1 MTKQKKFKNI
11 LVTGGAGF
19 IGSNFIRR
27 IYNKYPRYRI
37 FNYDLLTYAG
47 NLENLADI
55 KKMEKK
61 NLKQRYFFIQ
71 GDICYGKKLESLFK
85 KHKFDL
91 VVNFA
96 AESHVDRSI
105 VSSQN
110 FIRVN
115 VMGVHILIDLAK
127 KYRTSRFVHI
137 STDEIYGDVGHGASH
152 EGSILKPSNPY
163 AASKAAADFLVQSY
177 MRTYNFPAII
187 LRGSN
192 NFGFYQYPEKLI
204 PLAITNLLAG
214 KPIPI
219 HGGGEH
225 IRRWLHVED
234 FSSAIDLAMHRAP
247 DFSIYNVAGNPKK
260 NIEVIKKICRILGK
274 DFKVYARFVH
284 DRPGADFRYAPAAS
298 KLEKELGWKQKSPIE
313 SALKEVVEWYINN
326 PKWWQKIKQKKEFL
340 DHYRK
345 QALAKYY

>member
-1 MTKQKKFKNI
+1 MKKFKNI

-19 IGSNFIRR
+19 IGSNFIRY
-27 IYNKYPRYRI
+27 IYHKYPEYRI

-47 NLENLADI
+47 NLENLLDI
-55 KKMEKK
+55 KKLEKFRTK
-61 NLKQRYFFIQ
+61 KRYFFIQ
-71 GDICYGKKLESLFK
+71 GDICDEKKLDALFK

-105 VSSQN
+105 ISSQN

-127 KYRTSRFVHI
+127 KYHTKRFVHI
-137 STDEIYGDVGHGASH
+137 STDEIYGDVGYGDSH
-152 EGSILKPSNPY
+152 EESALKPSNPY

-177 MRTYNFPAII
+177 MRTHRLPAII
-187 LRGSN
+187 MRGSN

-204 PLAITNLLAG
+204 PLAITNLLAN
-214 KPIPI
+214 KSISI

-225 IRRWLHVED
+225 VRRWLHVED
-234 FSSAIDLAMHRAP
+234 FSSAIDLAMHKAP

-260 NIEVIKKICRILGK
+260 NIEIIKKICQILGK
-274 DFKVYARFVH
+274 DFKVYAQFVS

-298 KLEKELGWKQKSPIE
+298 KLEKDLGWKQKNNIDD
-313 SALKEVVEWYINN
+313 ALADIVQWYINN
-326 PKWWQKIKQKKEFL
+326 PAWWQKIKVKKEFL

-345 QALAKYY
+345 QSLAKYY

>member
-1 MTKQKKFKNI
+1 MKKGKSKNI

-19 IGSNFIRR
+19 IGSNFIRC
-27 IYNKYPRYRI
+27 IYNKYPGYRI

-47 NLENLADI
+47 NPENLLDI
-55 KKMEKK
+55 KNQEKK
-61 NLKQRYFFIQ
+61 KAKKRYFFIK
-71 GDICYGKKLESLFK
+71 GDICDEPKLEKLFK

-127 KYRTSRFVHI
+127 KYRTPRFVHI
-137 STDEIYGDVGHGASH
+137 STDEIYGDVGQGASH
-152 EGSILKPSNPY
+152 EESAFKPSNPY

-177 MRTYNFPAII
+177 MRTHSLPAII
-187 LRGSN
+187 MRGSN

-204 PLAITNLLAG
+204 PLAITNLLAN
-214 KPIPI
+214 KPIPV

-234 FSSAIDLAMHRAP
+234 FSSAIDLAMHKAP

-260 NIEVIKKICRILGK
+260 NIEIIKKICQILGK
-274 DFKVYARFVH
+274 DFKVYARFVS

-298 KLEKELGWKQKSPIE
+298 KLEKDLGWKQKKTIDD
-313 SALKEVVEWYINN
+313 ALAEIVQWYINN

-345 QALAKYY
+345 QSLAKYY